1 MNRSLFKVFFL
12 RAFTL
17 TAILTLSVIGAFSQ
31 EEKTDSLMSLLRKE
45 KDIDAR
51 INILNE
57 LHQATY
63 QNNPGGSIAYPR
75 EIIII
80 AQKENLKNKLPN
92 AYQKLA
98 MSYVL
103 LNEIDSAIL
112 YLNES
117 ISVSKEINDRR
128 GYASAT
134 RTLGTAYW
142 YKNDINTAIE
152 HYKKSLQIFE
162 ELEDEQQIATTVAN
176 LGTAYYVLSDFSTS
190 VDYYQQ
196 ALDMLDQEKYPDE
209 ASSYYNDIGTI
220 YKEWG
225 NRTKALEYF
234 MTALDIN
241 NRINNKRYKS
251 ANLENIGSIYFEEGN
266 HEMALYYFN
275 EALTIEKE
283 IDNIFGMA
291 QTYVTLSSIHMELSN
306 TDSCFYYLR
315 NALKCYNH
323 VDDKLGLG
331 NTYSKFGEA
340 YAHNKNHERSLNHF
354 NMAVDIFVKIG
365 NEKGLAQA
373 FAGIG
378 NSYYQTGNFERA
390 EEYYIK
396 SVDIALKANIVY
408 LLMNNYRKLAKI
420 FEAKN
425 NSKKEATF
433 LKHYIEIKDTIYQQ
447 EKQKQV
453 SELLERFD
461 SERKEN
467 EIILL
472 NQQNEISQ
480 NRLFRQRVITAAVVV
495 LLILTALGVFLLFTR
510 YRQKKRVN
518 LLLQNKNKEIEEK
531 QIRIEAQ
538 NVKLEN
544 QAEKLKELDE
554 MKSRF
559 FTNISH
565 EFRTPLTLILGPA
578 ELLIERADNPN
589 EKASLM
595 SVKYNA
601 QKLLGLI
608 NQLLNISKIEKG
620 MVKMKLSKGNI
631 CEHIVFITEMFSSQI
646 NEKGLSLEVI
656 CNDKPLI
663 GDFDKE
669 KIEHIC
675 LNLLSNAIKN
685 TDEGKIT
692 VSIMKSEETG
702 WVRIRVSDTGK
713 GIEKKKIPF
722 VFDRFYM
729 ADETEKA
736 GSGIGL
742 AFTHELI
749 KVYKGNIFVDSEMGK
764 GTTFTVDLP
773 FSKNAFEPDVY
784 THIEDV
790 DSQHI
795 VQQTFE
801 AEDNFILKK
810 EKESAK
816 NKNSETILIVEDH
829 SELRTFISD
838 NFIDSYNILE
848 AENGKEGIE
857 LALKMLPDF
866 IITDI
871 MMPVV
876 DGIELAK
883 TLKNNEKTSH
893 IPIIMLTAKASEE
906 SKISGLETEVD
917 DYLTKPFSIREL
929 RIRIKNILKIRQKL
943 REKYNRSIE
952 VKPSEITCNSIDE
965 QFISKILQL
974 VEENMSNPDF
984 SVETLC
990 ELAGISRSALHN
1002 KIKSLL
1008 NQSTTEF
1015 INTIRVKRAAQLIK
1029 RKAGSISEIAYDVGF
1044 NNLSYF
1050 NKVFKSH
1057 FHITPKEMMA
1067 E

>member
-31 EEKTDSLMSLLRKE
+31 EEKTDSLMSLLRNE
-45 KDIDAR
+45 EDIDAR
-51 INILNE
+51 IIILNE

-63 QNNPGGSIAYPR
+63 QNNPGASIAYPR
-75 EIIII
+75 EIVII
-80 AQKENLKNKLPN
+80 AQKESLKDKLPN
-92 AYQKLA
+92 AYQKIA

-103 LNEIDSAIL
+103 LNEIDSAIF
-112 YLNES
+112 YLNEA

-128 GYASAT
+128 AYASAT

-162 ELEDEQQIATTVAN
+162 ELEDKQQIATTVAN
-176 LGTAYYVLSDFSTS
+176 LGTAYHVLSDFSKS
-190 VDYYQQ
+190 IDYYQQ
-196 ALDMLDQEKYPDE
+196 ALEMIDHEKYPDE
-209 ASSYYNDIGTI
+209 ASAYYNDIGTI

-234 MTALDIN
+234 MTALEIN
-241 NRINNKRYKS
+241 SRINNKRYKS
-251 ANLENIGSIYFEEGN
+251 ANLENIGSIYFEESN
-266 HEMALYYFN
+266 YDMALYYFN
-275 EALTIEKE
+275 EAFEIEKE
-283 IDNIFGMA
+283 IDNIYGMA
-291 QTYVTLSSIHMELSN
+291 QSYVTLSSIHMKLSN
-306 TDSCFYYLR
+306 IDSCFYYLR

-323 VDDKLGLG
+323 VDDKLGLA
-331 NTYSKFGEA
+331 NTYNKFGEV
-340 YAHNKNHERSLNHF
+340 YLINKNYKRSLNHF
-354 NMAVDIFVKIG
+354 NMAAEIFEEIG
-365 NEKGLAQA
+365 NEKGLAEA
-373 FAGIG
+373 YAGTG
-378 NSYYQTGNFERA
+378 NSYYLLGNYEKA
-390 EEYYIK
+390 EKYYMQ
-396 SVDIALKANIVY
+396 SVDIALKGNIVY
-408 LLMNNYRKLAKI
+408 VLMNNYKKLAKI
-420 FEAKN
+420 SEATN
-425 NSKKEATF
+425 NSKKEADF
-433 LKHYIEIKDTIYQQ
+433 LKQYINIKDTIYQQ

-467 EIILL
+467 EIVLL
-472 NQQNEISQ
+472 NQQNEINQ
-480 NRLFRQRVITAAVVV
+480 NRLFRQRVITTAVVV

-510 YRQKKRVN
+510 YKQKKRVN

-531 QIRIEAQ
+531 QIKIEAQ
-538 NVKLEN
+538 NLKLEN

-559 FTNISH
+559 FTNVSH
-565 EFRTPLTLILGPA
+565 EFRTPLTLILGPV
-578 ELLIERADNPN
+578 EQLIEKIENPN
-589 EKASLM
+589 AKASLF

-620 MVKMKLSKGNI
+620 MVKMRLSKGNI
-631 CEHIVFITEMFSSQI
+631 CEHVVFITEMFSSQI

-749 KVYKGNIFVDSEMGK
+749 KIYKGNVFVDSEMGK

-773 FSKNAFEPDVY
+773 FSKSAFE
-784 THIEDV
+784 
-790 DSQHI
+790 
-795 VQQTFE
+795 
-801 AEDNFILKK
+801 
-810 EKESAK
+810 
-816 NKNSETILIVEDH
+816 
-829 SELRTFISD
+829 
-838 NFIDSYNILE
+838 
-848 AENGKEGIE
+848 
-857 LALKMLPDF
+857 
-866 IITDI
+866 
-871 MMPVV
+871 
-876 DGIELAK
+876 
-883 TLKNNEKTSH
+883 
-893 IPIIMLTAKASEE
+893 
-906 SKISGLETEVD
+906 
-917 DYLTKPFSIREL
+917 
-929 RIRIKNILKIRQKL
+929 
-943 REKYNRSIE
+943 
-952 VKPSEITCNSIDE
+952 
-965 QFISKILQL
+965 
-974 VEENMSNPDF
+974 
-984 SVETLC
+984 
-990 ELAGISRSALHN
+990 
-1002 KIKSLL
+1002 
-1008 NQSTTEF
+1008 
-1015 INTIRVKRAAQLIK
+1015 
-1029 RKAGSISEIAYDVGF
+1029 
-1044 NNLSYF
+1044 
-1050 NKVFKSH
+1050 
-1057 FHITPKEMMA
+1057 
-1067 E
+1067 